1 MSSCKGSKTAEN
13 LLKAFAGESQARS
26 RYVYYASVAKKEG
39 YLRIADIFNET
50 AENEKEHAKRFYKF
64 LVKDLN
70 DTMLEIT
77 AAYPVG
83 LFEDTLSN
91 LKAAAAG
98 EHEEWTDLYPSFAKT
113 AREEGFNDVALAFD
127 NISKVEKEH
136 EERYSTLAALVGS
149 GAYFK
154 RSEPVLWKCNNCG
167 YIFEGLEAPAKCPAC
182 LHDRTYFEVAS
193 KAW

>member
-70 DTMLEIT
+70 DSMLEIT
-77 AAYPVG
+77 AAYPVA
-83 LFEDTLSN
+83 LFDDTVQN

-149 GAYFK
+149 GEYFK

-167 YIFEGLEAPAKCPAC
+167 YIYEGLEAPAKCPAC
-182 LHDRTYFEVAS
+182 LHDRSYFEVAC

>member
-64 LVKDLN
+64 LVRDLN
-70 DTMLEIT
+70 DSMLEIT
-77 AAYPVG
+77 AAYPVA
-83 LFEDTLSN
+83 LFEDTVSN

-98 EHEEWTDLYPSFAKT
+98 EHEEWTDLYPSFAQT

-136 EERYSTLAALVGS
+136 EERYNKLAALVES
-149 GAYFK
+149 GEFFK

-167 YIFEGLEAPAKCPAC
+167 YIYEGLEAPAKCPAC
-182 LHDRTYFEVAS
+182 LHDRSYFEVAC